1 MIVDKILHRIRG
13 QTTLTLDD
21 PTGWGTGGST
31 LFGGK
36 EMQAMKLPAVNA
48 CIEIISDSVAKM
60 PLPEKPPLLIA
71 TRLYTRVTMESGT

>member
-21 PTGWGTGGST
+21 PTGWSTGGRA

-36 EMQAMKLPAVNA
+36 EMQAMK
-48 CIEIISDSVAKM
+48 
-60 PLPEKPPLLIA
+60 
-71 TRLYTRVTMESGT
+71 

>member
-1 MIVDKILHRIRG
+1 MIGQFIRRVTG
-13 QTTLTLDD
+13 QGGTLTLDD
-21 PTGWGTGGST
+21 PTGWYSSDRP

-71 TRLYTRVTMESGT
+71 TRLYTRVTIGNGT

>member
-1 MIVDKILHRIRG
+1 MIADKILHRIRG
-13 QTTLTLDD
+13 QTRLTLDD
-21 PTGWGTGGST
+21 PAGWSTGGST

-60 PLPEKPPLLIA
+60 PIYLMDGECPTI
-71 TRLYTRVTMESGT
+71 RRCGC